1 MYHTYI
7 RSSKELI
14 HLSLIIWLTI
24 QIEYMGIQ
32 IADYHKECYTIV
44 ILDIMVQLLVRGFY
58 KSEILTKIWNLIMI
72 FILVYIYIVNVNIF
86 YVVTNTIVII
96 NYIASDLE

>member
-1 MYHTYI
+1 
-7 RSSKELI
+7 
-14 HLSLIIWLTI
+14 
-24 QIEYMGIQ
+24 MGIQ

-58 KSEILTKIWNLIMI
+58 KSEIFTKIWNLIMI

>member
-44 ILDIMVQLLVRGFY
+44 ILDIMMQLLVRGFY
-58 KSEILTKIWNLIMI
+58 KSEIFTKIWNLIMI

>member
-32 IADYHKECYTIV
+32 VMDYYKECYTIV
-44 ILDIMVQLLVRGFY
+44 ILDIIAQLLIRGFY
-58 KSEILTKIWNLIMI
+58 KSEFFTKIWNLIMI
-72 FILVYIYIVNVNIF
+72 FLLVYIYIVNINIF
-86 YVVTNTIVII
+86 YVVTQTIVTI